1 MARKWHLT
9 SRAFDFGSECKA
21 KSGANR
27 TYSTRAPL
35 YLYTSSALAVA
46 QIDQIG
52 QTFQQI
58 AFILSFIDA
67 VATHTHTQPRYECVR
82 ALHPILLRENCPAIL
97 PSGVASCGGRLQTRR
112 QTRLHI

>member
-27 TYSTRAPL
+27 TYRTRTPL

-67 VATHTHTQPRYECVR
+67 VATHTHAA
-82 ALHPILLRENCPAIL
+82 AL
-97 PSGVASCGGRLQTRR
+97 
-112 QTRLHI
+112 